1 MKLIKVIKSV
11 NPNKKY
17 DAFFKDNDGKENKV
31 SFGAEGYGDYTIT
44 RDKAQRARYRKRH
57 EKDLLTVKNK
67 RGLGAGS
74 LSYWLLWGNSTSL
87 KKNIQEYKK
96 KYNL

>member
-1 MKLIKVIKSV
+1 MKLIKVIKSE

-17 DAFFKDNDGKENKV
+17 DAFFKDKEGKEKKV
-31 SFGAEGYGDYTIT
+31 SFGAAGYGDYTIT
-44 RDKAQRARYRKRH
+44 RDISQRTRYRKRH
-57 EKDLLTVKNK
+57 EKDLLTEKNK
-67 RGLGAGS
+67 KGLGAGS